1 MNPFVEIIKKEFWGR
16 VLLSVVIV
24 GSFFAVL
31 IGIEHAMLGDHALDK
46 DWKEILMLL
55 LGALIGGFT
64 KVIDFWFKDHQHDQQ
79 LLEKI
84 SEQLNKK
91 KDLYF
96 TIEGHV
102 CCTSLG
108 RDAVDR
114 GTGKRNLS
122 LARARYI
129 YSYFIKKG
137 IDKKRMKY
145 SGLKHLFP
153 LGGDTKFDK
162 RVEIEITNIKN

>member
-1 MNPFVEIIKKEFWGR
+1 MKAFVNIIKKEFWGR

-79 LLEKI
+79 ILKKI
-84 SEQLNKK
+84 SEHG
-91 KDLYF
+91 DG
-96 TIEGHV
+96 TTPPPAPPAPAEDP
-102 CCTSLG
+102 
-108 RDAVDR
+108 DACQCEDCKE
-114 GTGKRNLS
+114 KR
-122 LARARYI
+122 AQ
-129 YSYFIKKG
+129 
-137 IDKKRMKY
+137 
-145 SGLKHLFP
+145 
-153 LGGDTKFDK
+153 
-162 RVEIEITNIKN
+162 

>member
-1 MNPFVEIIKKEFWGR
+1 MKAFVNIIKKEFWGR

-84 SEQLNKK
+84 SEHG
-91 KDLYF
+91 D
-96 TIEGHV
+96 
-102 CCTSLG
+102 
-108 RDAVDR
+108 
-114 GTGKRNLS
+114 GTTPVKPSAPADPTDDCQCEQCKEKRQQ
-122 LARARYI
+122 
-129 YSYFIKKG
+129 
-137 IDKKRMKY
+137 
-145 SGLKHLFP
+145 
-153 LGGDTKFDK
+153 
-162 RVEIEITNIKN
+162 

>member
-1 MNPFVEIIKKEFWGR
+1 MKAFVNIIKKEFWGR

-84 SEQLNKK
+84 SAHGDGTTPPLPAQPSGYECQCEDCKEKRAAKK
-91 KDLYF
+91 AQQNQ
-96 TIEGHV
+96 TQ
-102 CCTSLG
+102 
-108 RDAVDR
+108 
-114 GTGKRNLS
+114 
-122 LARARYI
+122 
-129 YSYFIKKG
+129 
-137 IDKKRMKY
+137 
-145 SGLKHLFP
+145 
-153 LGGDTKFDK
+153 
-162 RVEIEITNIKN
+162 